1 MQKIANP
8 EYIIF
13 LPPGELVDIMT
24 RIGCTGKILP
34 IMLAAILV
42 SGLLSPIASITTA
55 QIQRDI
61 NLTIMLEKVRSAV
74 VLIVTIV
81 KAAIIWEDFIP
92 QLREVGLDPVVEV
105 SATGFGSGFFV
116 SSDGYIITNGHV
128 INDFQSEL
136 DKVRPLLLNFI
147 EKYLEARIKRTG
159 QQPSQEEVRQLFMDI
174 IRAYLTNKLKIQDYT
189 VDVRVGAGRVVSG
202 FANIGKFYTARI
214 AYSSPFEKEDLALLK
229 IEIKNA
235 PSIRVAQENIARV
248 GERVWALGY
257 PGVVTFHQLLSEE
270 TLLEPTITEG
280 TVSGYRTKT
289 AGVSVLQSDVTVT
302 HGNSGGPVVNSNGIV
317 VAVTSFGSADPSE
330 SGREVPGFNFF
341 VPASYVY
348 DIIRRFSV
356 NNVESET
363 IKFYEE
369 GLRLFYQKQYRAA
382 IERFQIVKNLY
393 PGFPFIDDYI
403 TDAQKAILRGEE
415 APQFPIDTTMIAII
429 AVGAAA
435 GGGAGYMFLR
445 RRKEV
450 VGRTKEQQ
458 GQWQYGQQWGYQQP
472 QQPQQQPSPAQTP
485 WQSPGPQQP
494 PRLPPGYKFCINC
507 GKIIPEDSAKCPYCN
522 ADQQ

>member
-1 MQKIANP
+1 MN
-8 EYIIF
+8 
-13 LPPGELVDIMT
+13 IMA
-24 RIGCTGKILP
+24 RIGRAGKILP
-34 IMLAAILV
+34 IILTAILV
-42 SGLLSPIASITTA
+42 SGLLSPMISITTA

-61 NLTIMLEKVRSAV
+61 NLTIMLEKVRSSV
-74 VLIVTIV
+74 VLIITIV
-81 KAAIIWEDFIP
+81 KAVIIWEDFIP
-92 QLREVGLDPVVEV
+92 QLREVRMDPVVEV
-105 SATGFGSGFFV
+105 STIAFGSGFFV

-128 INDFQSEL
+128 VNDYQSEFQRVL
-136 DKVRPLLLNFI
+136 PLLKDFVQQ
-147 EKYLEARIKRTG
+147 YLEARTKTTG
-159 QQPSQEEVRQLFMDI
+159 QQPSQEEMQQLFREV
-174 IRAYLTNKLKIQDYT
+174 IRAYLTNRLKIQDYT

-202 FANIGKFYTARI
+202 FANIGKLYTARI

-257 PGVVTFHQLLSEE
+257 PGVVTFHQLLGVE

-317 VAVTSFGSADPSE
+317 VAVTSFGSADPSD

-393 PGFPFIDDYI
+393 PGFPFVDDYI

-415 APQFPIDTTMIAII
+415 ASQFPIDMTMIAII

-445 RRKEV
+445 RRKEA
-450 VGRTKEQQ
+450 VGKVKGQQ

-472 QQPQQQPSPAQTP
+472 QQPQQPPSPAQMP
-485 WQSPGPQQP
+485 LQSPGPQQP

-507 GKIIPEDSAKCPYCN
+507 GKIIPEDSTKCPYCN
-522 ADQQ
+522 ADQ

>member
-1 MQKIANP
+1 M
-8 EYIIF
+8 
-13 LPPGELVDIMT
+13 V
-24 RIGCTGKILP
+24 RIDNARRILP
-34 IMLAAILV
+34 IILTLILV
-42 SGLLSPIASITTA
+42 SGLLSPMTSMTTA
-55 QIQRDI
+55 QVQRDI

-74 VLIVTIV
+74 VLIITIV
-81 KAAIIWEDFIP
+81 KAVIIWEDFIP
-92 QLREVGLDPVVEV
+92 QLQEVGLDPAVEV
-105 SATGFGSGFFV
+105 GTVAFGSGFFV

-128 INDFQSEL
+128 VNDFQSEFQR
-136 DKVRPLLLNFI
+136 VRPLLLNFV
-147 EKYLEARIKRTG
+147 ETYFEARIKRTG
-159 QQPSQEEVRQLFMDI
+159 QQPSQEEVQQLFRET
-174 IRAYLTNKLKIQDYT
+174 IRAYLTNRLKIQDYT
-189 VDVRVGAGRVVSG
+189 VDVRVGVGRVVSG
-202 FANIGKFYTARI
+202 FANIGKLYTARI
-214 AYSSPFEKEDLALLK
+214 AYSSPFEMEDLALLK

-235 PSIRVAQENIARV
+235 PSIRVAQENIARA

-257 PGVVTFHQLLSEE
+257 PGAVTFHQLLSVE

-280 TVSGYRTKT
+280 TVSGYRLKA

-302 HGNSGGPVVNSNGIV
+302 HGNSGGPVVNSNGVV
-317 VAVTSFGSADPSE
+317 VAVTSFGSADPSG

-415 APQFPIDTTMIAII
+415 ASQLPIDMTMIAII
-429 AVGAAA
+429 AVGAAV
-435 GGGAGYMFLR
+435 GGGAGYIFLK
-445 RRKEV
+445 RRKETA
-450 VGRTKEQQ
+450 GKAKEQQ

-472 QQPQQQPSPAQTP
+472 QQPPSPDQTP
-485 WQSPGPQQP
+485 WQSPGPQQQ

-507 GKIIPEDSAKCPYCN
+507 GKVIPEDSAKCPYCN